1 MKGYNTMNEHHTKAY
16 IYVNDAYNIKYIV
29 STIEQII
36 NEDESISYVFTPNY
50 SVIDFLSS
58 NFFQGIPGLN
68 LNLRKKTYTRKN
80 VTPTFIYERVPQKN
94 REDLWDLLSE
104 VNLDY
109 YNPLEWLIRTD
120 KIYTGDSLSVG
131 PYFEPM
137 NKNKIDD
144 INPYDKFKVND
155 VIHIDKTNFLRL
167 KKLLEITVKNAY
179 LEAGDF
185 IITDENR
192 KLIYSLIYP
201 IYIQELASRKNVQ
214 RVGII
219 KNKIKFKGRMKIKI
233 SLPKLVEIMSDYE
246 KNAITKS
253 DAMEKL
259 GIKSPATFYRRLKEF
274 KLMNLKQ

>member
-1 MKGYNTMNEHHTKAY
+1 MKGCNTMNEHHTKAY
-16 IYVNDAYNIKYIV
+16 IYVNDTYNIKYVV

-36 NEDESISYVFTPNY
+36 YDDESISYIFTPYY

-109 YNPLEWLIRTD
+109 YNPLEWLIRTE

-131 PYFEPM
+131 PYFEPI
-137 NKNKIDD
+137 NKNIIDV
-144 INPYDKFKVND
+144 INPDDKFSVND
-155 VIHIDKTNFLRL
+155 VINIGKSNFLRL
-167 KKLLEITVKNAY
+167 KKLLEIIAKNAY
-179 LEAGDF
+179 LKAGNF
-185 IITDENR
+185 MITDENR

-201 IYIQELASRKNVQ
+201 IYIQELSSRKNAQ

-219 KNKIKFKGRMKIKI
+219 ENKVKFKGRKKIKI

-253 DAMEKL
+253 IAMEKL
-259 GIKSPATFYRRLKEF
+259 GITSPATFYRRLKEF
-274 KLMNLKQ
+274 RLMNIG